1 MERVLM
7 QINIKGNAVRC
18 DPNDPESR
26 LKLNGLLWEF
36 GYSLVENASEMCGP
50 LIENIVWRRA
60 VPAGQSDGDVSLQVF
75 LDLGDGDEILL
86 ATIRAG
92 EISTFSH
99 AL

>member
-1 MERVLM
+1 M
-7 QINIKGNAVRC
+7 QINVEGNAVRC

-26 LKLNGLLWEF
+26 LKLNELLRKF
-36 GYSLVENASEMCGP
+36 GYSLVENAYEMRGQ

-60 VPAGQSDGDVSLQVF
+60 MSASQSDGDVSLQVF
-75 LDLGDGDEILL
+75 LDLGEGDEILL

-92 EISTFSH
+92 EIHTFSH